1 MTLVMSVCGDAG
13 YDDGDVDDGDV
24 VDVDNGVDNV
34 RY

>member
-1 MTLVMSVCGDAG
+1 MSVCGDAG